1 MAAPPRGSGGAWTDR
16 RTEPG
21 ARGAVPPVGRGLVGG
36 RESLTLILSL
46 CWGATPTSP
55 LAPGIWGA
63 GGGGAGGRGGCG
75 GTPCLPD
82 LPLPA
87 GIYPP
92 HLRFTPHFPGRG
104 DDKKL
109 FSRSDLGGENFRVSG
124 VGLPR
129 GGVPEIIKWGCSS
142 PPRPVTGNRKGKC
155 GEEEGGA
162 MLPHHPPTQ
171 KSSWDP
177 PTQPL
182 TPPPPAPSNSPGG

>member
-36 RESLTLILSL
+36 REFLTLILSL
-46 CWGATPTSP
+46 CWGATPHISFSP
-55 LAPGIWGA
+55 RDL
-63 GGGGAGGRGGCG
+63 GGRGRGELEAEEGVG
-75 GTPCLPD
+75 GPPVSQ
-82 LPLPA
+82 
-87 GIYPP
+87 IYPSRLGSTP
-92 HLRFTPHFPGRG
+92 HTSDSPPHFPGGG

-142 PPRPVTGNRKGKC
+142 PRRPVRRGSSTLGIERGSV
-155 GEEEGGA
+155 GRRREGLCSPIT
-162 MLPHHPPTQ
+162 LPLRNPVG
-171 KSSWDP
+171 
-177 PTQPL
+177 
-182 TPPPPAPSNSPGG
+182 TPPHSP

>member
-1 MAAPPRGSGGAWTDR
+1 M
-16 RTEPG
+16 
-21 ARGAVPPVGRGLVGG
+21 PPVGRGLVGG

-92 HLRFTPHFPGRG
+92 HLRFTPPFPGWG
-104 DDKKL
+104 GTTKS
-109 FSRSDLGGENFRVSG
+109 FSPVLISEGVSG

-142 PPRPVTGNRKGKC
+142 PPRPVRRGSSTLGIERESVGRRR
-155 GEEEGGA
+155 EGLCSPIT
-162 MLPHHPPTQ
+162 LPLRNPVG
-171 KSSWDP
+171 
-177 PTQPL
+177 
-182 TPPPPAPSNSPGG
+182 TPPHSP